1 MDKIIEVKENLESE
15 KFGLYEEI
23 LFPGNNQI
31 LFTFF

>member
-1 MDKIIEVKENLESE
+1 MDNIKEIEEEFESE

-31 LFTFF
+31 LSTFF

>member
-1 MDKIIEVKENLESE
+1 MNEIIEVKENLESE
-15 KFGLYEEI
+15 KFCLYEEI